1 MAQTI
6 RIDNNCK
13 RANALFD
20 AEYRRG
26 TRNRVNPIITIKA
39 RSMRRNKERQER
51 RQFHARKNA
60 KLTHLI
66 RCMRNCRELAS
77 FFRKFALPRPPRTSS
92 LSEIYASLT
101 SLGTANQ
108 AGLSWLPHQPA
119 GKVRGRGKSSA
130 SRDP

>member
-39 RSMRRNKERQER
+39 RSMRRDKERQECW
-51 RQFHARKNA
+51 QFHGRKNA
-60 KLTHLI
+60 KLAHLI
-66 RCMRNCRELAS
+66 RDTRN
-77 FFRKFALPRPPRTSS
+77 
-92 LSEIYASLT
+92 
-101 SLGTANQ
+101 
-108 AGLSWLPHQPA
+108 
-119 GKVRGRGKSSA
+119 
-130 SRDP
+130 SRDAIHFFLQICAAYGTSHEQLKRNICSPGVAWDSESGRIEAVTA